1 MGWGTSFKA
10 DIYLNRQNYDN
21 KLQVE
26 SAIEEQQE
34 EIENCTKQL
43 LMYAM
48 AVPSDIIPADWKE
61 DAVMFVK
68 SKVSEVIEMML
79 EAHRTLVDLQ
89 YYLEV
94 YDEDKG
100 EVE

>member
-1 MGWGTSFKA
+1 MGWGTTFKA
-10 DIYLNRQNYDN
+10 DIYLNRQSYQN

-26 SAIEEQQE
+26 AAIDEQEE

-48 AVPSDIIPADWKE
+48 AVPSDIIPPDWKE

-68 SKVSEVIEMML
+68 EKVSEVIENMM
-79 EAHRTLVDLQ
+79 EAKQSLVDPNH
-89 YYLEV
+89 YLETF
-94 YDEDKG
+94 DENKG
-100 EVE
+100 EVD